1 MEIFIST
8 YDIGEL
14 AGDGEWTCCTE
25 PADAQASVAKLIEG
39 YTLEEEAIIW
49 TRTREQGGILLR
61 GVKGSWVTTNPSGEK
76 YHLVPPGVRVRM
88 EVAVPLVSVY
98 SGPFFWDIGGGN
110 TYTHSI
116 EGVITIEE

>member
-25 PADAQASVAKLIEG
+25 PTDAQASVAKLIEG

-49 TRTREQGGILLR
+49 TREQGILLR
-61 GVKGSWVTTNPSGEK
+61 GVKESWVTTNLSGEK
-76 YHLVPPGVRVRM
+76 YYLVPPGVRVSM
-88 EVAVPLVSVY
+88 EVTVPLVSEY
-98 SGPFFWDIGGGN
+98 RGPFFWDIGGGN
-110 TYTHSI
+110 TYAHSI

>member
-1 MEIFIST
+1 VEIFIST

-49 TRTREQGGILLR
+49 TRKKGILLR